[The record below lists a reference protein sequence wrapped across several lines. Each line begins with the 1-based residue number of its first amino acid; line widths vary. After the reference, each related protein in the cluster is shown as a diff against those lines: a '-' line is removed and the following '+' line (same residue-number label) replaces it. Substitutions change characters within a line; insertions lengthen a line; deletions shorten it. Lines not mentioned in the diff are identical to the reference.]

1 MSFENVYGAP
11 PAELTSVY
19 VGARQFSP
27 LSPGAE
33 RLSAVAPGSLNGI
46 AMLAPPGA
54 VERRRAL
61 ALALRALAP
70 GARLVAMAPKD
81 KGGSRLAGD
90 LGFLGARF
98 EETSR
103 RHHRICEARGPG
115 DAGAIEAAIAAG
127 EPRLVAGMGLWSQ
140 PGVFSW
146 DRLDPGSALLRVHLP
161 ALSGDGADLGCG
173 NGALSIAALSSA
185 KISRLTLIDI
195 DRRAIDMAVTY
206 AKDRT
211 QFGRPIGSYQAVKH
225 LLANAQVKVE
235 FARPVV
241 HAAAAELALGSIASR
256 ARVAHAKIV
265 AAEAVDLATRNA
277 VQVHGAMGMTWE
289 VDLHFWVKRAIALQ
303 RSWGTPAAHYET
315 VMDRLRALPTGPD
328 LTFASA
334 FAPAA

>member
-195 DRRAIDMAVTY
+195 DRRAIDMAKRNIDDPRAAFHWADARAFAAPAGLEFIVMNPPFHDGGVENH
-206 AKDRT
+206 AL
-211 QFGRPIGSYQAVKH
+211 GQAFIQK
-225 LLANAQVKVE
+225 
-235 FARPVV
+235 
-241 HAAAAELALGSIASR
+241 AAAMLRKGGALWMTANR
-256 ARVAHAKIV
+256 HLPY
-265 AAEAVDLATRNA
+265 EAVLRKSFHS
-277 VQVHGAMGMTWE
+277 V
-289 VDLHFWVKRAIALQ
+289 
-303 RSWGTPAAHYET
+303 ET
-315 VMDRLRALPTGPD
+315 VAQADGFKIFRAMT
-328 LTFASA
+328 
-334 FAPAA
+334 